1 MMSGEAVA
9 LNNRDDEKTLRILGY
24 ARESTR
30 EQAENGFNLDEQERR
45 IREYLDVYYEDQE
58 YQFEMMREEGASG
71 RSLCRPQMSELIRRV
86 ETIMKSTLGIRRTGR
101 KKS

>member
-9 LNNRDDEKTLRILGY
+9 FNNRDDEKTLRILGY

-45 IREYLDVYYEDQE
+45 IREP
-58 YQFEMMREEGASG
+58 S
-71 RSLCRPQMSELIRRV
+71 P
-86 ETIMKSTLGIRRTGR
+86 
-101 KKS
+101 